1 MAKLVTKDQEQL
13 DLLTPEVQR
22 PLQRDF
28 RRSKTAA
35 VPKTP
40 KSQVNQFLKDFEKRF
55 AKLLA
60 THKQTMMKAIKTQNF
75 EL

>member
-13 DLLTPEVQR
+13 DLLTPEVQS
-22 PLQRDF
+22 PFQRDF

-40 KSQVNQFLKDFEKRF
+40 KSQVNQFLQDFETRF
-55 AKLLA
+55 SKLLA
-60 THKQTMMKAIKTQNF
+60 THKQTMMKVIKTQNF